1 MRRADRRDGRRDEAI
16 DTNPLTPPNT
26 LTHPPNPHI
35 PSNPRTRPMCS
46 GFPHV
51 ISRIAVVVECRPQS
65 RVIKPQPKPETFG
78 DIWCRFVSFGPAP
91 HIYQRGERV
100 RELARPFTAAIRI
113 PGRRSGRAR
122 RYRGTS
128 PTLAAYT

>member
-65 RVIKPQPKPETFG
+65 REIKSKSKSKFSRLVVP
-78 DIWCRFVSFGPAP
+78 RSA
-91 HIYQRGERV
+91 QR
-100 RELARPFTAAIRI
+100 AAATAQEADSCTHAVMQSAGIEVLR
-113 PGRRSGRAR
+113 PGRWCPR
-122 RYRGTS
+122 
-128 PTLAAYT
+128 P

>member
-26 LTHPPNPHI
+26 LLITHPPNPHI

-51 ISRIAVVVECRPQS
+51 AVISRVAVVVECRPQS
-65 RVIKPQPKPETFG
+65 RE
-78 DIWCRFVSFGPAP
+78 
-91 HIYQRGERV
+91 
-100 RELARPFTAAIRI
+100 
-113 PGRRSGRAR
+113 
-122 RYRGTS
+122 
-128 PTLAAYT
+128 

>member
-65 RVIKPQPKPETFG
+65 RVMKPKPKPKQ
-78 DIWCRFVSFGPAP
+78 DVWKS
-91 HIYQRGERV
+91 
-100 RELARPFTAAIRI
+100 RESKGLSKQKSAH
-113 PGRRSGRAR
+113 
-122 RYRGTS
+122 
-128 PTLAAYT
+128 LAAWTPTECPCVR

>member
-65 RVIKPQPKPETFG
+65 RVIKPKPKPKQNNNNNN
-78 DIWCRFVSFGPAP
+78 A
-91 HIYQRGERV
+91 
-100 RELARPFTAAIRI
+100 
-113 PGRRSGRAR
+113 RRSAEVNFQIWANFF
-122 RYRGTS
+122 
-128 PTLAAYT
+128 P

>member
-65 RVIKPQPKPETFG
+65 RVIKPKPKQRVPLVPLVAVVA
-78 DIWCRFVSFGPAP
+78 VSPSATAY
-91 HIYQRGERV
+91 HTRGNLQAEALWV
-100 RELARPFTAAIRI
+100 RPV
-113 PGRRSGRAR
+113 
-122 RYRGTS
+122 YMK
-128 PTLAAYT
+128 

>member
-65 RVIKPQPKPETFG
+65 REIKPKPKPKQLYV
-78 DIWCRFVSFGPAP
+78 IVAFV
-91 HIYQRGERV
+91 
-100 RELARPFTAAIRI
+100 AAL
-113 PGRRSGRAR
+113 PCE
-122 RYRGTS
+122 
-128 PTLAAYT
+128 

>member
-65 RVIKPQPKPETFG
+65 RDKAKAKAKASTSIVNQYEYQGPSSVKPSVPSHRPVQQKTL
-78 DIWCRFVSFGPAP
+78 
-91 HIYQRGERV
+91 QRESALLSRGLEQARAT
-100 RELARPFTAAIRI
+100 RE
-113 PGRRSGRAR
+113 
-122 RYRGTS
+122 
-128 PTLAAYT
+128 

>member
-16 DTNPLTPPNT
+16 DTNLLTPPNT

-65 RVIKPQPKPETFG
+65 REIKSKSKSKWYSCNNNKLKAPKQYHG
-78 DIWCRFVSFGPAP
+78 KQQA
-91 HIYQRGERV
+91 
-100 RELARPFTAAIRI
+100 
-113 PGRRSGRAR
+113 
-122 RYRGTS
+122 S
-128 PTLAAYT
+128 P

>member
-65 RVIKPQPKPETFG
+65 REIKEREEWGRGNKCGPQGKRAAQGKPSLQPSEA
-78 DIWCRFVSFGPAP
+78 S
-91 HIYQRGERV
+91 
-100 RELARPFTAAIRI
+100 RPR
-113 PGRRSGRAR
+113 
-122 RYRGTS
+122 
-128 PTLAAYT
+128 